1 MPYPVQNLIEG
12 RGEPVGVQPHDSVQE
27 ALRLMI
33 EHDFSQLPVVDEEQ
47 RPLGIVTYEAILR
60 ALNNFG
66 VKIEDLLV
74 SNAMTTRVQKYHPED
89 DLFDLLD
96 RLKET
101 NAVLIVDGEDNLIGI
116 VTSYDSNEYFRR
128 RAEDMMLVEDIEGM
142 VKDLVQAA
150 FMGDTG
156 EVDHERLAVAIEDI
170 TSSKRDLLKRYK
182 EALVEYLKLQAQGQ
196 PSIDP
201 QAVEESFVA
210 LVPKEK
216 PKEFDDLTLYEFTE
230 LLVHKD
236 RWSFYQPLFNLEP
249 DALRKLLDEVRQ
261 TRNTLAHFRGDISPT
276 QRDQLKFCVDWLAK
290 YSVDDL
296 TQQLEG
302 IPVTWPVPAPER
314 PREPQV
320 MRESGMTYQMAT
332 DSAGDVAPTDEVLGP
347 SDSRY
352 APLAIY
358 LNGQPSSQDRV
369 QLRFVQIEDI
379 IDGDLPLSA
388 RQHRSWWANDSVSH
402 IQSQQWL
409 DVGWRVGQISMTEQR
424 VTFVRIKERERAHI
438 DFFSALQGR
447 LRQTK
452 KFQVKP
458 ISPDGQSWLV
468 AASLPEGGPQSLFFN
483 FSFARNKHLRVEL
496 YIDTI
501 DQEKN
506 KYIFDQLYA
515 KRDDLERVMG
525 VELSWERLSDKRASR
540 IALYHPGAIT
550 NDEKTLAHL
559 RDWAA
564 DAMVGLYE
572 TLAEPAQK
580 ALISAEQSGA

>member
-12 RGEPVGVQPHDSVQE
+12 RAEPISVYPE
-27 ALRLMI
+27 DRANKALALMI
-33 EHDFSQLPVVDEEQ
+33 EYDFSQLPVVDEQ
-47 RPLGIVTYEAILR
+47 KRPKGMITHASILR

-66 VKIEDLLV
+66 VKLQELLV
-74 SNAMTTRVQKYHPED
+74 SNAIVKAQIYHPED

-101 NAVLIVDGEDNLIGI
+101 NAVLIVDGEDKLIGI

-150 FMGDTG
+150 FMGDAG
-156 EVDHERLAVAIEDI
+156 EIDQERLAVAIEDI

-182 EALVEYLKLQAQGQ
+182 EALVHYLKLQAQGQ
-196 PSIDP
+196 PSVDP
-201 QAVEESFVA
+201 QALEESFVA
-210 LVPKEK
+210 LVPREK

-276 QRDQLKFCVDWLAK
+276 QRDQLKFCVDWLAQ

-302 IPVTWPVPAPER
+302 IPVTWPVSAPER
-314 PREPQV
+314 AREPQV
-320 MRESGMTYQMAT
+320 MRESGMTYQMAA

-358 LNGQPSSQDRV
+358 LNGQPSSQGRV

-483 FSFARNKHLRVEL
+483 FSFARNKRLRVEL

-525 VELSWERLSDKRASR
+525 KELSWERLSDKRASR

-550 NDEKTLAHL
+550 NDEETLAHL
-559 RDWAA
+559 RNWAA
-564 DAMVGLYE
+564 DAMVRLYE
-572 TLAEPAQK
+572 TLAEPVQK